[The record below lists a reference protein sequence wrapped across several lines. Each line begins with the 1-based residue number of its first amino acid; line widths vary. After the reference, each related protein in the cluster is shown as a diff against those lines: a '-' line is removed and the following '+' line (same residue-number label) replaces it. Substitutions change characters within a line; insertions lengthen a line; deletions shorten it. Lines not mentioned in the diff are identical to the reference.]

1 MKHDISLRNFST
13 WRLHWQAY
21 CRLEQLADHP
31 IPTQSAA
38 LKTALSTQMLHTVE
52 MTLGSYD
59 EATTTPEAILDSIY
73 AHLRAKRSIAIDRVE
88 FEECRQAVGESFDE
102 FYMRLHQIA
111 TGVNL
116 CP

>member
-1 MKHDISLRNFST
+1 MAGLLLSGTIGGPPNTHLICCFENGVIHSNATHGGNDLGFLRRSHHNPGG
-13 WRLHWQAY
+13 H
-21 CRLEQLADHP
+21 
-31 IPTQSAA
+31 
-38 LKTALSTQMLHTVE
+38 
-52 MTLGSYD
+52 LGFHLRS
-59 EATTTPEAILDSIY
+59 
-73 AHLRAKRSIAIDRVE
+73 LRAKRSIAIDRVE